1 MLQQVASASPSQAQL
16 FEALRSERV
25 PTQLSYYPGSS
36 SASDETHL
44 FHIPSNRLLAMREN
58 MAWFDYWLLGIRDG
72 DAPFPER
79 LAEWDRMAKEAPHTC
94 GPPPKF

>member
-1 MLQQVASASPSQAQL
+1 
-16 FEALRSERV
+16 
-25 PTQLSYYPGSS
+25 
-36 SASDETHL
+36 
-44 FHIPSNRLLAMREN
+44 MREN